1 MDITNEKIFMMN
13 ADSEEQPQSV
23 RRENA
28 IKLLL
33 RCKKMY
39 EARMNVRK
47 ILKMI
52 VKKENEIDVWLHNLD

>member
-1 MDITNEKIFMMN
+1 MY
-13 ADSEEQPQSV
+13 ADHEEQPQSQ
-23 RRENA
+23 RRGNA

-39 EARMNVRK
+39 EARQSVRR

-52 VKKENEIDVWLHNLD
+52 VRKERDIDVWLHNLDKID

>member
-1 MDITNEKIFMMN
+1 MY
-13 ADSEEQPQSV
+13 ADREEQPQSQ
-23 RRENA
+23 RRANA

-39 EARMNVRK
+39 EARMNVRR

-52 VKKENEIDVWLHNLD
+52 VNKERDIDVWLHNLDKIEQKLD